1 MKSAE
6 NQVENGSDIVKVN
19 PIKKWLY
26 RIAPAFGI
34 ALLLAV
40 WITASGRNV
49 RIFPTPWIVLQRM
62 WELLFQPVSGAT
74 LLGHLG
80 ISMLRVFIALGFAI
94 VIGVPFG
101 VLIGWSPRFRA
112 TLGAIFECIRPIPV
126 LAWIPLITICFGVS
140 ELSKVLIV
148 FIGAVMAV
156 VINTRAGLQTVDPL
170 YLDVGVAFNAN
181 KRQMLMEI
189 AIPAAMPVIF
199 AGVRTSTSVAWT
211 VVLAAEMIGS
221 SSGVGFLVVRG
232 MNGDDLA
239 LVLVAMITIGVIG
252 ALLAVVTSFIE
263 RLVCP
268 WMVKK

>member
-1 MKSAE
+1 MHVSYLGHIL
-6 NQVENGSDIVKVN
+6 VSLRRV
-19 PIKKWLY
+19 L
-26 RIAPAFGI
+26 I
-34 ALLLAV
+34 ALLFSWV
-40 WITASGRNV
+40 I
-49 RIFPTPWIVLQRM
+49 
-62 WELLFQPVSGAT
+62 
-74 LLGHLG
+74 G
-80 ISMLRVFIALGFAI
+80 IS
-94 VIGVPFG
+94 FG
-101 VLIGWSPRFRA
+101 VLIGWNKKMNAFFGS
-112 TLGAIFECIRPIPV
+112 IFEVLRPIPP

>member
-1 MKSAE
+1 MSYLGHIL
-6 NQVENGSDIVKVN
+6 VSLRRV
-19 PIKKWLY
+19 L
-26 RIAPAFGI
+26 I
-34 ALLLAV
+34 ALLFSWV
-40 WITASGRNV
+40 I
-49 RIFPTPWIVLQRM
+49 
-62 WELLFQPVSGAT
+62 
-74 LLGHLG
+74 G
-80 ISMLRVFIALGFAI
+80 IS
-94 VIGVPFG
+94 FG
-101 VLIGWSPRFRA
+101 VLIGWNKKMNAFFGS
-112 TLGAIFECIRPIPV
+112 IFEVLRPIPP